1 MWIIEVQLHKVD
13 VRGHLHIR
21 ASVLGRVIRIVSLMN
36 WKMFVYRSCIKMKN
50 RLHTRVPEGV

>member
-1 MWIIEVQLHKVD
+1 MQLHKVD